1 MLWHQL
7 WTHQTQ
13 TNKIIAKISVKTLKN
28 TTLKIIN
35 KKLKSYKYNKITM
48 LTCKNK
54 QHTQPSTP
62 ISNKSIKI
70 TQKTFKNNEKP
81 TT

>member
-1 MLWHQL
+1 
-7 WTHQTQ
+7 
-13 TNKIIAKISVKTLKN
+13 
-28 TTLKIIN
+28 
-35 KKLKSYKYNKITM
+35 M